1 MDPTDKLAVF
11 RPFCQLVALKGICFE
26 WVMCLSFMSIR
37 TERRPLSSKAA
48 KGSGMDSK
56 VSTRTL
62 NGVLGRVQES
72 GVMGPTCACSL
83 CMQL

>member
-1 MDPTDKLAVF
+1 
-11 RPFCQLVALKGICFE
+11 
-26 WVMCLSFMSIR
+26 MSIR